1 MKWPNLFCCL
11 QAQCL
16 SEADLQLLLILSQIP
31 PVLAHHPN
39 LTTGIRTPSQ
49 HVFTMVIN
57 LICLVHIHQSS
68 NELEIWD
75 ATITADRE
83 KVLVDRGQRAQH

>member
-1 MKWPNLFCCL
+1 MKWPNLFCRL

-16 SEADLQLLLILSQIP
+16 SQADLQLLPILSQIP

-68 NELEIWD
+68 NELEIWN
-75 ATITADRE
+75 ATIAAARE
-83 KVLVDRGQRAQH
+83 ELLV